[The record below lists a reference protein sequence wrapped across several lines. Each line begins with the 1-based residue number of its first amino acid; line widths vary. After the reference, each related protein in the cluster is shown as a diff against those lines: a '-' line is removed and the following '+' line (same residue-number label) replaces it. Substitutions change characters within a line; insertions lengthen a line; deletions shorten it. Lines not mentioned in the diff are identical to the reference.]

1 MDNNEKRIGELTKEI
16 SDLKIRLGMVEDF
29 LEAFPKSDE
38 YIAFKDDDELM
49 EDAKVVVREY
59 DRASASLLQR
69 RLEIGYARA
78 ARILDLLEK
87 NGIVGPSE
95 GLKPRKVLIKK

>member
-1 MDNNEKRIGELTKEI
+1 MDDTKIIIDNLKREI

-29 LEAFPKSDE
+29 LEAFPNSDE

-49 EDAKVVVREY
+49 EDAKEVIREY